1 MSWTVTRPRQPR
13 LLALSTNQFVPKDTE
28 VQRRPVN
35 IFSAD
40 KKYEAFIWLTGLD
53 SFGTNSLTPSNTR
66 TSLVCLLSSECVVAI
81 CFSNSVKNPNVAKVD
96 PSQQAAV
103 FYSLAHINMGQS
115 KLFTKMRIS
124 LAFRLRHRQT

>member
-1 MSWTVTRPRQPR
+1 M
-13 LLALSTNQFVPKDTE
+13 
-28 VQRRPVN
+28 
-35 IFSAD
+35 FSAD

-53 SFGTNSLTPSNTR
+53 SFGTNSLTPNNTR
-66 TSLVCLLSSECVVAI
+66 TSLVCLLSSECV
-81 CFSNSVKNPNVAKVD
+81 FSNSVKNPNDAKVD